1 MKGFSRLHDTIMLI
15 MSHTMLF
22 VYKQVQS
29 KEEKQL
35 ELTLDALIQKVGDLK
50 MAIGNLIHKI
60 EHEFVNL
67 NW

>member
-1 MKGFSRLHDTIMLI
+1 

>member
-1 MKGFSRLHDTIMLI
+1 MLI